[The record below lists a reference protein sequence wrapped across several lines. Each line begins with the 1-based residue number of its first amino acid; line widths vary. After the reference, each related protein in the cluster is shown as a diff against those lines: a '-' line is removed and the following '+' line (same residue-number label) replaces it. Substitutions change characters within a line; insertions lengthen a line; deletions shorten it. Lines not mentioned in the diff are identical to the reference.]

1 MKSQLILVPSNKMD
15 SNRKDNR
22 NEDKLIRMGEKARAN
37 LGLTNDK
44 AVELWPDNSDV
55 NGKINH
61 NRLALIFQAYSKD
74 LKELKNSGMSEE
86 EYNRVGFVTT
96 RTFKFICGGK
106 NVDKENI
113 WLADSIEDTVIGA
126 DPEFILI
133 QKESG
138 DIQYASNVPEF
149 GFEGQLGSDG
159 PLAEVRP
166 DPAVNIKDFVNN
178 IQKVLKSNPKR
189 DYIMKYDWIGGCFF
203 NSLIQNREFGIGGH
217 AHIGT
222 PAQVAE
228 ILNRDAGSNTRSMIF
243 ACLQKILDEYISIPM
258 LKVEGKD
265 DGVRR
270 RHHYGRFG
278 DYRTDHG
285 RLEYRTLSGMW
296 LVHPELAKCTM
307 GAVKAVSHAF
317 FKLAE
322 SKDYASK
329 LFTAGNMSQ
338 NFDPYSLF
346 DQRSD
351 MWKNIE
357 IVKAMKAL
365 RSATEM
371 IDILDKGVVR
381 FDKDFISDLKKKFR
395 SLSTYNMYAKFIDM
409 FIELVSLPSLQ
420 LKKIDKNI
428 KHNWLEGKEFII

>member
-1 MKSQLILVPSNKMD
+1 
-15 SNRKDNR
+15 
-22 NEDKLIRMGEKARAN
+22 
-37 LGLTNDK
+37 
-44 AVELWPDNSDV
+44 
-55 NGKINH
+55 
-61 NRLALIFQAYSKD
+61 
-74 LKELKNSGMSEE
+74 
-86 EYNRVGFVTT
+86 
-96 RTFKFICGGK
+96 
-106 NVDKENI
+106 
-113 WLADSIEDTVIGA
+113 
-126 DPEFILI
+126 
-133 QKESG
+133 
-138 DIQYASNVPEF
+138 
-149 GFEGQLGSDG
+149 
-159 PLAEVRP
+159 
-166 DPAVNIKDFVNN
+166 
-178 IQKVLKSNPKR
+178 
-189 DYIMKYDWIGGCFF
+189 MKYDWIGGCFF
-203 NSLIQNREFGIGGH
+203 SSSIENREFGVGGH

-228 ILNRDAGSNTRSMIF
+228 ILNKDTRNNTRSMIF

-329 LFTAGNMSQ
+329 LFTTGNMSQ
-338 NFDPYSLF
+338 NFDVYSLF

-420 LKKIDKNI
+420 LKKIDRNI